1 MLREECALDPGGLA
15 ASAAP
20 SGPEARPAVK
30 VPAVDWWIT
39 SRCNLACD
47 FCYGPEPGKDPVALR
62 GQILSAIGACST
74 EVVTFCG
81 GEPLLVRDVDVYA
94 KRLADGGKRTILN
107 TNGSLLLKRL
117 AQGFGLAFSAVGL
130 SIDGSTETVH
140 GAMRGVKADL
150 SVVLA
155 AAERVLAESGVSLKL
170 ATVVSAVNQHDLP
183 SLAKLVGALK
193 PDIWRLYQYSARGA
207 QNSGQQRHTLSGDDF
222 RRIAQAAAQRAAPV
236 LTVAASEEQT
246 AGCLIVDPAGNV
258 LVPTAIGYARQGNC
272 LDDPIDEIWA
282 KIASPGPI
290 IENKRWHSV
299 LDGES
304 AGAGKTRLADR
315 PAGHYSG

>member
-1 MLREECALDPGGLA
+1 LDPDGSA

-20 SGPEARPAVK
+20 SGPPAGPVVK
-30 VPAVDWWIT
+30 IPAVDWWVT

-47 FCYGPEPGKDPVALR
+47 FCYGPEPGKDPAGLR
-62 GQILSAIGACST
+62 EQILSAIADCST
-74 EVVTFCG
+74 DVVTFCG

-94 KRLADGGKRTILN
+94 KRLADNGIRTVLN

-117 AQGFGLAFSAVGL
+117 GQGFELAFSMVGL
-130 SIDGSTETVH
+130 SIDGSTEAVH
-140 GAMRGVKADL
+140 RAMRGMKADL

-155 AAERVLAESGVSLKL
+155 AADKVLESAGVSLKL

-183 SLAKLVGALK
+183 SLASLVAGLK
-193 PDIWRLYQYSARGA
+193 PEIWRLYQYSPRGA
-207 QNSGQQRHTLSGDDF
+207 QNSGQQRHTLSGDAF
-222 RRIAQAAAQRAAPV
+222 RRLAKAAVEQAAPV
-236 LTVAASEEQT
+236 PTVPASEELT

-258 LVPTAIGYARQGNC
+258 LVPTAAGYAEHGNC
-272 LDDPIDEIWA
+272 LEDPIDEIWA
-282 KIASPGPI
+282 RIASPGTI

-299 LDGES
+299 LEGEQAD
-304 AGAGKTRLADR
+304 AGATRLADR